1 MDLVK
6 RAPRSPY
13 NVGIF
18 GMMNLARM
26 TDKALAQLSDS
37 IGQYKFGSNSNRDCR
52 TLSALGLTE
61 KEFLNIVKNALHN
74 SFTGCRI
81 NNSSVSS
88 KLRAQTDLSLKKIKD
103 FNLNERNKKPSGES
117 YRQNF
122 EFRRQVVGQPEIQ
135 TLPDM
140 LDAEDAHEFGIPS
153 DLTLMPPISSHSGAV
168 LGICCL
174 GRLISKA
181 KSVLTGKLGNY
192 KFGNASG
199 LDIGIMDFIDINQVE
214 LLDGVAQHSNWLNL
228 ISWLR
233 SRISKSQQEVAE
245 WNQDRRLRGPWN
257 SEVQQ
262 IFDQRCRTVNR
273 MDLTT
278 FLDLLDCE
286 DAADFPQ

>member
-1 MDLVK
+1 MLNFCFLFKYNRKILLVTK
-6 RAPRSPY
+6 TAVNIEQIIPTL
-13 NVGIF
+13 NVVANPLIGPDPI
-18 GMMNLARM
+18 NER
-26 TDKALAQLSDS
+26 TKAVNNVVTFAS
-37 IGQYKFGSNSNRDCR
+37 
-52 TLSALGLTE
+52 
-61 KEFLNIVKNALHN
+61 NIVKNALHN

-81 NNSSVSS
+81 NNSSVSG
-88 KLRAQTDLSLKKIKD
+88 KLRAQTNLSLKKIKD

-233 SRISKSQQEVAE
+233 SRISKSQQEITE

-262 IFDQRCRTVNR
+262 IFDQRCQTVNR

-286 DAADFPQ
+286 DAADFSHNR